1 MGILFL
7 GGIITAVSLIPP
19 KTANVFNYQNEIYED
34 ILAEGLPNNNEKT
47 FSLKDFAKKI
57 LGFDIENPETIISE
71 YSSVFDGTTSQ
82 TEQRI
87 QVKNLGKT
95 VRSREKNKRSKHL
108 IQYRKK

>member
-1 MGILFL
+1 MKFKTVVITKETYHSRSGYFVL

-71 YSSVFDGTTSQ
+71 YSSVFDGQ
-82 TEQRI
+82 PHR
-87 QVKNLGKT
+87 
-95 VRSREKNKRSKHL
+95 RSRRIPVKKL
-108 IQYRKK
+108 RKKY